1 MALPELHPVNEVTV
15 QAFSRSI
22 GASPEA
28 AYVRVPFRGRVLK
41 VGCVTQGAITT
52 ADAAI
57 ATAINGAAI
66 TGGAITVTVAG
77 AAAGQCGAGRRARR
91 QRGRRDLVHA
101 LGRLGRQH
109 RRADVRR
116 HPEDLMRAASRL
128 GTNTTF
134 TLSGSSQATAAF
146 GSQTYQVR
154 VAAGAQPAYV
164 RIDDGTPTAA
174 ATDPLMP
181 ANTIDYFT
189 VTPGQKLAC
198 LQAGTAGTL
207 SVTEMT

>member
-28 AYVRVPFRGRVLK
+28 AYVRAPFRGRVLK
-41 VGCVTQGAITT
+41 VGCVTQGTITT

-57 ATAINGAAI
+57 ATHRRRDHGHGRRRRRRPALQR
-66 TGGAITVTVAG
+66 VAR
-77 AAAGQCGAGRRARR
+77 RRARR
-91 QRGRRDLVHA
+91 ERGRRDLVHA
-101 LGRLGRQH
+101 VRRFRRQY

-116 HPEDLMRAASRL
+116 HPEGMMRAASRL

-134 TLSGSSQATAAF
+134 TLSGASQATAAF
-146 GSQTYQVR
+146 GAQTYQVR

-164 RIDDGTPTAA
+164 RIDDGTPAAA

-207 SVTEMT
+207 SVTQMP